1 MPKETEYKEIYEK
14 FINYQESVHL
24 KNQKRI
30 QVGLKVNILLPLLF
44 LILSF
49 AISNGKLVFL
59 ILWIISLFG
68 IAGYLIYV
76 EFSDYKM
83 IKKMEEFGI
92 SDIKEGM
99 EANLIGESIQ
109 LAENLVNEKLDYAD
123 EKMEEG
129 KIRIAREIEEKR
141 ERIKEIATQ
150 KSPEQEEDSHEK
162 HN

>member
-30 QVGLKVNILLPLLF
+30 QVGLKVNILLPLIF

-92 SDIKEGM
+92 SEIKEGI

-109 LAENLVNEKLDYAD
+109 LAESLVNEKLDYAD

-129 KIRIAREIEEKR
+129 KNRIAREIEEKT
-141 ERIKEIATQ
+141 ERIKDIATQ
-150 KSPEQEEDSHEK
+150 KFQEQEEDSHEK